1 MNGIS
6 RWLGGVTIGAL
17 ALTACGSEGDE
28 SSGPA
33 SGIGGGTGVGGS
45 STGGQDGGVVGT
57 GGGSTTDGPP
67 PECYAP
73 CLWALVS
80 DCRPAGAC
88 TSDERG
94 DLRILCDSASS
105 WRYEYD
111 TFVSETTVLGQ
122 DGSLC
127 YVVENTNSTPTYL
140 DADGNVVVTLG
151 LGTRVDGRYLAT
163 CADGTQYYSDHNAPE
178 CLTWA
183 MPACTEGVCP

>member
-1 MNGIS
+1 VSSIS
-6 RWLGGVTIGAL
+6 RWLGGVTIAAL
-17 ALTACGSEGDE
+17 ALTACSSEGDG

-33 SGIGGGTGVGGS
+33 SGGSTGIGGS

-57 GGGSTTDGPP
+57 GGEGTTDGPP

-73 CLWALVS
+73 CLWALVA

-88 TSDERG
+88 TSEDRG

-105 WRYEYD
+105 WRYEND
-111 TFVSETTVLGQ
+111 TFISTTTVLGR

-127 YVVENTNSTPTYL
+127 YVVENTNSMPTYL
-140 DADGNVVVTLG
+140 DADGNVVVTLD

-178 CLTWA
+178 CLAWA
-183 MPACTEGVCP
+183 MVTCTEGVCP